1 MAKRKQSRQEKA
13 LRRYFKGRKV
23 RGAFVLIGL
32 GAVLGVAALIGADS
46 GDLGLED
53 LAPVLFLAAVALG
66 IVGVLGLLGI
76 LMRSLP
82 SDRRVDQWF
91 DQGIDRLTKESLTK
105 LNLSAGE
112 LVADSLVIQA
122 PILWSTHGVADKD
135 LVWRKG
141 KDDEVRFGV
150 YRVTIIQL
158 TDRLLGAYSCDYD
171 FIRDVALNE
180 ETEEYHYQD
189 IVAVST
195 QELASSYTLPTGVK
209 LTHAQQFRISV
220 SSGEAIEV
228 VIGADKLRKVT
239 GDDEIPDT
247 GAEKAVSV
255 IRAMLRDKKR

>member
-23 RGAFVLIGL
+23 RGALVLIGL
-32 GAVLGVAALIGADS
+32 GAVAGVAALIAQDS
-46 GDLGLED
+46 GDLED
-53 LAPVLFLAAVALG
+53 LAPLLFLAAAALG
-66 IVGVLGLLGI
+66 IVGFLALLST
-76 LMRSLP
+76 LMQSLP
-82 SDRRVDQWF
+82 GDRRVDEWF
-91 DQGIDRLTKESLTK
+91 EQGIDKLTKESLTK
-105 LNLSAGE
+105 LNLSPGE
-112 LVADSLVIQA
+112 LVADALIVRA
-122 PILWSTHGVADKD
+122 PILWSTYGVEDKD

-158 TDRLLGAYSCDYD
+158 TDRLLGAYSCDYN
-171 FIRDVALNE
+171 FVRDVALNE

-189 IVAVST
+189 IVGVST

-220 SSGEAIEV
+220 TSGEAIEV

-239 GDDEIPDT
+239 GDDELPDT
-247 GAEKAVSV
+247 GAERAVSV